1 MRAKAFCI
9 QDFEKKVKF
18 IINLVNFIHRT
29 RYDILPPPP
38 TRAHT
43 HPDGHHRPVWKSE
56 RSPKF
61 VLQVYVILC
70 GRFEKN
76 NISMLKNIEYLAIF
90 ESLQFPPAWILNA
103 FKIVFFIKLDKCS
116 LSINDLQKQ
125 IIVGFSFARQTYNYM
140 QAIYRGNMDE
150 RLLTILINE
159 STCTLL
165 LLDVGW

>member
-1 MRAKAFCI
+1 MGGL
-9 QDFEKKVKF
+9 KKNK
-18 IINLVNFIHRT
+18 
-29 RYDILPPPP
+29 
-38 TRAHT
+38 
-43 HPDGHHRPVWKSE
+43 
-56 RSPKF
+56 
-61 VLQVYVILC
+61 
-70 GRFEKN
+70 
-76 NISMLKNIEYLAIF
+76 ISMLKNIEYLAIF
-90 ESLQFPPAWILNA
+90 ESLKFPPAWILNA